1 MHLGG
6 SMINYKKYYVHLGF
20 MLLAGC
26 AIWLVFWRKESE
38 SGAVVSNLLQLAASF
53 YTMMMMF
60 RAYRISEKQS
70 KLWLYFGIGM
80 LSYTTAQIGWTSHVL
95 LTGDESVYVS
105 WPGCLWLLHYAF
117 IIIGIYYQNKVRLRG
132 SRIARGFIV
141 EIALLVVVASTL
153 YWKLQLE
160 PLLMQD
166 NVRIDLI
173 VYTLVNSSVNA
184 VVIFLLLYL
193 TLSGRPG
200 YSSLANRLLLS
211 GFLLRLAGNTT
222 FIYFLPGINS
232 WISDAC
238 WLLGTIVIGFA
249 AVPELDERRLA
260 TVGTVQESTVGWFI
274 RRYGLILIVNAA
286 LIVMI
291 CYTGKFTIFSVGAIL
306 TIVLLVVRLT
316 VGIYELE
323 SAGVALIQSDINYR
337 NFVESS
343 LFGVFIEQ
351 DGRLV
356 YVSQQAES
364 IFGVKPGQMLGR
376 PLADYISIT
385 DRERLK
391 EQFLSIS
398 DVKHTTRLSVTAS
411 RSDHT
416 ELYLEMQASGAF
428 YEGRPAISGTM
439 LDVTESK
446 LSELRMIQSEKLSVV
461 GQLAAGVAHEIRN
474 PLTALKGF
482 TQLLH
487 RSAEGN
493 HRYYE
498 MMLTEL
504 ERINYIVGEFMVL
517 SRPGQLNQLVPY
529 RLGRMLEDIVPIMES
544 QAILTNVLIQIDEQ
558 PNVPNVM
565 CDVNQIKQV
574 LVNLMKNAI
583 EAMPEGGALHIQIRA
598 VESGDVLVEITD
610 QGIGIPQHVIDRLG
624 EPFYTTKQSGTG
636 LGLTVCFKIIQ
647 AHGGVLSLSSEPGEG
662 TVALIRLPAEGR
674 QAETV

>member
-1 MHLGG
+1 
-6 SMINYKKYYVHLGF
+6 MINNKKYYVHLGF
-20 MLLAGC
+20 MLLAAC
-26 AIWLVFWRKESE
+26 AVWLAVWRKETST
-38 SGAVVSNLLQLAASF
+38 GTIVSNVIQLAASI

-60 RAYRISEKQS
+60 RAYRLSNKQS
-70 KLWLYFGIGM
+70 KLWLFFGLGM
-80 LSYTTAQIGWTSHVL
+80 LDHTIAQIGWTSQVM
-95 LTGDESVYVS
+95 LTGNEPVYGF
-105 WPGCLWLLHYAF
+105 PGYLWFIFYGF
-117 IIIGIYYQNKVRLRG
+117 IIIGIYYQYRDRLRG
-132 SRIARGFIV
+132 AKIARGFII
-141 EIALLVVVASTL
+141 EISLLVVVASTM

-160 PLLMQD
+160 RLFIQD
-166 NVRIDLI
+166 NNIPNEVIGYMLA
-173 VYTLVNSSVNA
+173 NSSANA
-184 VVIFLLLYL
+184 VIIFLLLYL
-193 TLSGRPG
+193 SLTGRSG
-200 YSSLANRLLLS
+200 YTSLANRLLVF
-211 GFLLRLAGNTT
+211 GFILRLAGNTM

-232 WISDAC
+232 WINDAC
-238 WLLGTIVIGFA
+238 WLLATLLTGFA
-249 AVPELDERRLA
+249 ALPELERRGHTA
-260 TVGTVQESTVGWFI
+260 AETAKKGSFVWFI

-291 CYTGKFTIFSVGAIL
+291 CYNGKFTIFSAGAIL

-323 SAGVALIQSDINYR
+323 STGMALLQSDINYR

-351 DGRLV
+351 EGRLV
-356 YVSQQAES
+356 YVNQQAES
-364 IFGVKPGQMLGR
+364 IFGVKPGQMLGK
-376 PLADYISIT
+376 PLAAYIAVS
-385 DRERLK
+385 DQDRLK

-398 DVKHTTRLSVTAS
+398 DVKHTTRLSVTAIGARQS
-411 RSDHT
+411 

-428 YEGRPAISGTM
+428 YEGRPAISGTL

-446 LSELRMIQSEKLSVV
+446 LSEQRMIQSEKLSVV

-487 RSAEGN
+487 KSAGGN
-493 HRYYE
+493 QRYYE

-517 SRPGQLNQLVPY
+517 SRPGQLSQLVPY
-529 RLGRMLEDIVPIMES
+529 SMGRMLEDIVPIMES
-544 QAILTNVLIQIDEQ
+544 QAILTNVTIQINEQ
-558 PNVPNVM
+558 PNVPNVL

-583 EAMPEGGALHIQIRA
+583 EAMPTGGALRIRIQ
-598 VESGDVLVEITD
+598 ENETKDVRIEIAD
-610 QGIGIPQHVIDRLG
+610 EGVGIPQHVIERLG

-647 AHGGVLSLSSEPGEG
+647 AHGGVLSLRSEPGKG
-662 TVALIRLPAEGR
+662 TVAEIRLPAEDK
-674 QAETV
+674 QP